1 MAEQV
6 SGRVRLPKGFDSQA
20 ESIVSNT
27 LVIQQGALEFP
38 DGTFFTSSIDTT
50 AFVTTSSFNA
60 FTAAYNSGSFSGSFR
75 GDGSQLTG
83 VGGTT
88 VNTSSLVTTSSFNAY
103 TASINA
109 FTASYST
116 GSFTGSFTGSLLG
129 TASWARN
136 ALTASLAPNYVL
148 TSITSS
154 MTVASSSYAT
164 IAEDS
169 YLLDGLDSTAFAQL
183 SAQNIYTETNTFRSV
198 TYYQADTYKAG
209 HIAIVPTLGTNGDTI
224 EVFNIYSL
232 VPYIEVDEGRNCT
245 AIFTYNIEDIST
257 GKTVRG
263 GQVIMVWSPTH
274 NTYSTLVDTN
284 AIVYGGDITFNITD
298 DYTLGS
304 EYVKLTMTNNSGG
317 NVYVRGLL
325 TIT

>member
-20 ESIVSNT
+20 ESVIEST

-60 FTAAYNSGSFSGSFR
+60 FTATYNSGSFSGSFR

-83 VGGTT
+83 IVAT
-88 VNTSSLVTTSSFNAY
+88 VNTSSLVTTSSFNAF
-103 TASINA
+103 TASINS

-116 GSFTGSFTGSLLG
+116 GSFTGSLTGSLSG

-183 SAQNIYTETNTFRSV
+183 AAQNLYTETNTFRNV
-198 TYYQADTYKAG
+198 TYYQADSYNAA
-209 HIAIVPTLGTNGDTI
+209 HIAIVPTLGTNGDTV
-224 EVFNIYSL
+224 EVFNIYSI
-232 VPYIEVDEGRNCT
+232 VSYNEIDETRNCT
-245 AIFTYNIEDIST
+245 AIFTYNIEDITT

-263 GQVIMVWSPTH
+263 GQVLMVWSPTH
-274 NTYSTLVDTN
+274 STYSTLVDTN
-284 AIVYGGDITFNITD
+284 AAVYGGDITFNIID
-298 DYTLGS
+298 DYTLSS